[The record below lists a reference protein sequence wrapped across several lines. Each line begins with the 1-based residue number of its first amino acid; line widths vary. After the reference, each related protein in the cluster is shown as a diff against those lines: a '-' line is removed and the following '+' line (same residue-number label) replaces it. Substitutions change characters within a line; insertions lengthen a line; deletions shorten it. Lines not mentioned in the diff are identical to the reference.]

1 MEKLKKLSE
10 SAGGCFS
17 KVDDD
22 DFDVENY
29 DDDFDVENDDND
41 DFDVG
46 NDDDDDFDV
55 GNDDDDDFDVEN
67 PEHWFSVSAQ
77 NMKG

>member
-1 MEKLKKLSE
+1 MIVP
-10 SAGGCFS
+10 F
-17 KVDDD
+17 
-22 DFDVENY
+22 
-29 DDDFDVENDDND
+29 VENDDND

-46 NDDDDDFDV
+46 ND
-55 GNDDDDDFDVEN
+55 DDDDDFDVEN